1 MIETEGTNK
10 TLERLKYDL
19 VKEGLIE
26 YETLEKA
33 QELANAQKI
42 NVGQALIN
50 SHILTEDA
58 LLKFLEAKL
67 HLPYVNLDEYSLD
80 EKCLKY
86 IKFADAKKYK
96 IIPLF
101 KIEDELTVAM
111 ADPFDLFAI
120 DRIMELAECS
130 IAPVIASEA
139 SILRKID
146 EYYKTGN
153 TVGEIFTDEDAV
165 EFDWR
170 DELNS
175 DDISEDHIQKIISAI
190 LKQAILENLHEIS
203 FTQEEGGLGVNFKSS
218 DNDSHKGCIPSL
230 LMAPF
235 VNKLK
240 DLANLDASVCEIPQ
254 LGKLFF
260 IVDGIG
266 LYARISTFP
275 TVMGE
280 RISLSIYKPPK
291 ALSQFIK
298 DENSL
303 KIIKDAINESGIV
316 LVCGSQLSG
325 KTHVIYSLLNELSK
339 NSNDK
344 NIMTIESI
352 SKYELPKINQCEL
365 NESIGFNLDKA
376 LRFIEFQSPDVI
388 YFENIRNKDTLDY
401 LSGLV
406 FADKTII
413 TEYVANNITEL
424 SRKMS
429 YSDLSTF
436 KSLISC
442 MIFIHSK
449 DSIEVFDKETV
460 QKYLA

>member
-1 MIETEGTNK
+1 MIETEGANK

-42 NVGQALIN
+42 NVGQALVN
-50 SHILTEDA
+50 SHVLTEDA

-80 EKCLKY
+80 EKCLQY

-130 IAPVIASEA
+130 IAPVIASES

-153 TVGEIFTDEDAV
+153 TVGEIYTNEDAV
-165 EFDWR
+165 SFDWR

-203 FTQEEGGLGVNFKSS
+203 FTQEEDGLGVNFKSN
-218 DNDSHKGCIPSL
+218 DADSHKGCIPSL

-240 DLANLDASVCEIPQ
+240 DLANLDASVSEIPQ

-291 ALSQFIK
+291 SLNQFIK

-303 KIIKDAINESGIV
+303 KIIKDALSAPGII
-316 LVCGSQLSG
+316 LICGSQLCG
-325 KTHVIYSLLNELSK
+325 KTHIIYSLLNELS
-339 NSNDK
+339 STSSDL

-352 SKYELPKINQCEL
+352 SKYELPNINQCEL

>member
-1 MIETEGTNK
+1 MIETEGANK

-42 NVGQALIN
+42 NVGQALVN
-50 SHILTEDA
+50 SHVLTEDA

-80 EKCLKY
+80 EKCLQY

-130 IAPVIASEA
+130 IAPVIASES

-153 TVGEIFTDEDAV
+153 TVGEIYTNEDAMS
-165 EFDWR
+165 FDWR

-203 FTQEEGGLGVNFKSS
+203 FTQEEDGLGVNFKSN
-218 DNDSHKGCIPSL
+218 DADSHKGCIPSL

-240 DLANLDASVCEIPQ
+240 DLANLDASVSEIPQ

-291 ALSQFIK
+291 SLNQFIK

-303 KIIKDAINESGIV
+303 KIIKDALSAPGII
-316 LVCGSQLSG
+316 LICGSQLCG
-325 KTHVIYSLLNELSK
+325 KTHIIYSLLNELS
-339 NSNDK
+339 STSSDL

>member
-1 MIETEGTNK
+1 MIETEGANK

-42 NVGQALIN
+42 NVGQALVN
-50 SHILTEDA
+50 SHVLTEDA

-67 HLPYVNLDEYSLD
+67 HLPYVNLDEYSFD
-80 EKCLKY
+80 EKCLQY

-130 IAPVIASEA
+130 IAPVIASES

-153 TVGEIFTDEDAV
+153 TVGEIYTNEDAV
-165 EFDWR
+165 SFDWR

-203 FTQEEGGLGVNFKSS
+203 FTQEEDGLGVNFKSN
-218 DNDSHKGCIPSL
+218 DADSHKGCIPSL

-240 DLANLDASVCEIPQ
+240 DLANLDASVSEIPQ

-291 ALSQFIK
+291 SLNQFIK

-303 KIIKDAINESGIV
+303 KIIKDALSAPGII
-316 LVCGSQLSG
+316 LICGSQLCG
-325 KTHVIYSLLNELSK
+325 KTHIIYSLLNELS
-339 NSNDK
+339 STSSDL

-352 SKYELPKINQCEL
+352 SKYELPNINQCEL

>member
-1 MIETEGTNK
+1 MKQKAQIK

-42 NVGQALIN
+42 NVGQALVN
-50 SHILTEDA
+50 SHVLTEDA

-80 EKCLKY
+80 EKCLQY

-130 IAPVIASEA
+130 IAPVIASES

-165 EFDWR
+165 AFDWR

-203 FTQEEGGLGVNFKSS
+203 FTQEEDGLGVNFKSN
-218 DNDSHKGCIPSL
+218 DADSHKGCIPSL

-240 DLANLDASVCEIPQ
+240 DLANLDASVSEIPQ

-291 ALSQFIK
+291 SLNQFIK

-303 KIIKDAINESGIV
+303 KIIKDALSAPGII
-316 LVCGSQLSG
+316 LICGSQLCG
-325 KTHVIYSLLNELSK
+325 KTHVIYSLLNELS
-339 NSNDK
+339 STSSDL

>member
-1 MIETEGTNK
+1 MIETEGANK

-42 NVGQALIN
+42 NVGQALVN
-50 SHILTEDA
+50 SHVLTEDA

-80 EKCLKY
+80 EKCLQY

-130 IAPVIASEA
+130 IAPVIASES

-153 TVGEIFTDEDAV
+153 TVGEIYTNEDAV
-165 EFDWR
+165 SFDWR

-203 FTQEEGGLGVNFKSS
+203 FTQEEDGLGVNFKSN
-218 DNDSHKGCIPSL
+218 DTDSHKGCIPSL

-240 DLANLDASVCEIPQ
+240 DLANLDASVSEIPQ

-291 ALSQFIK
+291 SLNQFIK

-303 KIIKDAINESGIV
+303 KIIKDALSAPGII
-316 LVCGSQLSG
+316 LICGSQLCG
-325 KTHVIYSLLNELSK
+325 KTHIIYSLLNELS
-339 NSNDK
+339 STSSDL

>member
-1 MIETEGTNK
+1 MIETEGANK

-42 NVGQALIN
+42 NVGQALVN
-50 SHILTEDA
+50 SHVLTEDA

-80 EKCLKY
+80 EKCLQY

-130 IAPVIASEA
+130 IAPVIASES

-153 TVGEIFTDEDAV
+153 TVGEIYTNEDAV
-165 EFDWR
+165 AFDWR

-203 FTQEEGGLGVNFKSS
+203 FTQEEDGLGVNFKSN
-218 DNDSHKGCIPSL
+218 DADSHKGCIPSL

-240 DLANLDASVCEIPQ
+240 DLANLDASVSEIPQ

-291 ALSQFIK
+291 SLNQFIK

-303 KIIKDAINESGIV
+303 KIIKDALSAPGII
-316 LVCGSQLSG
+316 LICGSQLCG
-325 KTHVIYSLLNELSK
+325 KTHVIYSLLNELS
-339 NSNDK
+339 STSSDL

-352 SKYELPKINQCEL
+352 SKYELSKINQCEL

-449 DSIEVFDKETV
+449 DSIEVFDKETI

>member
-1 MIETEGTNK
+1 MIETEGANK

-42 NVGQALIN
+42 NVGQALVN
-50 SHILTEDA
+50 SHVLTEDA

-80 EKCLKY
+80 EKCLQY

-130 IAPVIASEA
+130 IAPVIASES

-153 TVGEIFTDEDAV
+153 TVGEIYTNEDAV
-165 EFDWR
+165 SFDWR

-175 DDISEDHIQKIISAI
+175 EDISEDHIQKIISAI
-190 LKQAILENLHEIS
+190 LKQAIIENLHEIS
-203 FTQEEGGLGVNFKSS
+203 FTQEEDGLGVNFKS
-218 DNDSHKGCIPSL
+218 NDAGSHKGCIPSL

-240 DLANLDASVCEIPQ
+240 DLANLDASVSEIPQ

-291 ALSQFIK
+291 SLNQFIK

-303 KIIKDAINESGIV
+303 KIIKDALSAPGII
-316 LVCGSQLSG
+316 LICGSQLCG
-325 KTHVIYSLLNELSK
+325 KTHVIYSLLNELSCT
-339 NSNDK
+339 SSDL

>member
-1 MIETEGTNK
+1 M
-10 TLERLKYDL
+10 
-19 VKEGLIE
+19 
-26 YETLEKA
+26 
-33 QELANAQKI
+33 
-42 NVGQALIN
+42 
-50 SHILTEDA
+50 
-58 LLKFLEAKL
+58 
-67 HLPYVNLDEYSLD
+67 
-80 EKCLKY
+80 
-86 IKFADAKKYK
+86 
-96 IIPLF
+96 
-101 KIEDELTVAM
+101 
-111 ADPFDLFAI
+111 
-120 DRIMELAECS
+120 
-130 IAPVIASEA
+130 
-139 SILRKID
+139 
-146 EYYKTGN
+146 
-153 TVGEIFTDEDAV
+153 
-165 EFDWR
+165 
-170 DELNS
+170 
-175 DDISEDHIQKIISAI
+175 
-190 LKQAILENLHEIS
+190 ENLHEIS
-203 FTQEEGGLGVNFKSS
+203 FTQEEDGLGVNFKSN
-218 DNDSHKGCIPSL
+218 DADSHKGCIPSL

-240 DLANLDASVCEIPQ
+240 DLANLDASVSEIPQ

-291 ALSQFIK
+291 SLNQFIK

-303 KIIKDAINESGIV
+303 KIIKDALSAPGII
-316 LVCGSQLSG
+316 LICGSQLCG
-325 KTHVIYSLLNELSK
+325 KTHIIYSLLNELS
-339 NSNDK
+339 STSSDL

>member
-1 MIETEGTNK
+1 MIETDGANK

-19 VKEGLIE
+19 VKEGLVE

-33 QELANAQKI
+33 QELAAAQKI

-50 SHILTEDA
+50 SHVITEEA

-80 EKCLKY
+80 ERCLQY

-130 IAPVIASEA
+130 IAPVISSEA
-139 SILRKID
+139 GILRKID

-153 TVGEIFTDEDAV
+153 TVGEIFTDVDTV

-170 DELNS
+170 EELNS

-203 FTQEEGGLGVNFKSS
+203 FTQEAEGLGVNFKSA
-218 DNDSHKGCIPSL
+218 DNDSHRGCIPSL

-240 DLANLDASVCEIPQ
+240 DLANLDASVSEVPQ

-260 IVDGIG
+260 MVDGIG

-280 RISLSIYKPPK
+280 RIALSIYKPPK
-291 ALSQFIK
+291 ELNQFIK
-298 DENSL
+298 DENSIS
-303 KIIKDAINESGIV
+303 IIKNSLKSPGIT
-316 LVCGSQLSG
+316 LICGSQLSG
-325 KTHVIYSLLNELSK
+325 KTHVIYSLLNYLAS
-339 NSNDK
+339 SADDL

-352 SKYELPKINQCEL
+352 SKYELPNINQCEL

-376 LRFIEFQSPDVI
+376 LKFIEFQSPDVI

-429 YSDLSTF
+429 YSDLATF

-449 DSIEVFDKETV
+449 DSIEVFDKETA

>member
-1 MIETEGTNK
+1 MIETEGANK

-42 NVGQALIN
+42 NVGQALVN
-50 SHILTEDA
+50 SHVLTEDA

-80 EKCLKY
+80 EKCLQY

-130 IAPVIASEA
+130 IAPVIASES

-153 TVGEIFTDEDAV
+153 TVGEIYTNEDAV
-165 EFDWR
+165 SFDWR

-175 DDISEDHIQKIISAI
+175 EDISEDHIQKIISAI

-203 FTQEEGGLGVNFKSS
+203 FTQEEDGLGVNFKS
-218 DNDSHKGCIPSL
+218 NDAGSHKGCIPSL

-240 DLANLDASVCEIPQ
+240 DLANLDASVSEIPQ

-291 ALSQFIK
+291 SLNQFIK

-303 KIIKDAINESGIV
+303 KIIKDALSAPGII
-316 LVCGSQLSG
+316 LICGSQLCG
-325 KTHVIYSLLNELSK
+325 KTHVIYSLLNELS
-339 NSNDK
+339 STSSDL

>member
-1 MIETEGTNK
+1 MIETDGANK
-10 TLERLKYDL
+10 TIERLKYDL
-19 VKEGLIE
+19 VKEGLVE

-33 QELANAQKI
+33 QELAAAQKI

-50 SHILTEDA
+50 SHVITEEA

-80 EKCLKY
+80 ERCLQY

-130 IAPVIASEA
+130 IAPVISSE
-139 SILRKID
+139 SGILRKID

-153 TVGEIFTDEDAV
+153 TVGEIFTDDDAV

-170 DELNS
+170 NELNS
-175 DDISEDHIQKIISAI
+175 DDMSEDHIQKIISAI
-190 LKQAILENLHEIS
+190 LKQAILENLHEITFS
-203 FTQEEGGLGVNFKSS
+203 QEVEGLGVNFKSA
-218 DNDSHKGCIPSL
+218 DNDSHRGCIPHL

-240 DLANLDASVCEIPQ
+240 DLANLDASVSEVPQ

-260 IVDGIG
+260 MVDGIG

-280 RISLSIYKPPK
+280 RISLCIYKPPK
-291 ALSQFIK
+291 PLNQFIK
-298 DENSL
+298 DENSIQ
-303 KIIKDAINESGIV
+303 IIKNALKTPGIT
-316 LVCGSQLSG
+316 LICGSQLCG
-325 KTHVIYSLLNELSK
+325 KTHVIYSLLNYLASSTEGL
-339 NSNDK
+339 

-376 LRFIEFQSPDVI
+376 LKFIEFQSPDVI

-413 TEYVANNITEL
+413 TEYVANNISEL

-429 YSDLSTF
+429 YSDIATF

-449 DSIEVFDKETV
+449 DSIEVFDKETT

>member
-1 MIETEGTNK
+1 MIETEGANK

-42 NVGQALIN
+42 NVGQALVN
-50 SHILTEDA
+50 SHVLTEDA

-80 EKCLKY
+80 EKCLQY

-130 IAPVIASEA
+130 IAPVIASES

-153 TVGEIFTDEDAV
+153 TVGEIYTNEDAV
-165 EFDWR
+165 SFDWR

-203 FTQEEGGLGVNFKSS
+203 FTQEEDGLGVNFKSN
-218 DNDSHKGCIPSL
+218 DADSHKGCIPSL

-240 DLANLDASVCEIPQ
+240 DLANLDASVSEIPQ

-291 ALSQFIK
+291 SLNQFIK

-303 KIIKDAINESGIV
+303 KIIKDALSAPGII
-316 LVCGSQLSG
+316 LICGSQLCG
-325 KTHVIYSLLNELSK
+325 KTHVIYSLLNELS
-339 NSNDK
+339 STSSDL

>member
-1 MIETEGTNK
+1 MIETEGANK

-42 NVGQALIN
+42 NVGQALVN
-50 SHILTEDA
+50 SHVLTEDA

-80 EKCLKY
+80 EKCLQY

-111 ADPFDLFAI
+111 ADSFDLFAI

-130 IAPVIASEA
+130 IAPVIASES

-165 EFDWR
+165 AFDWR

-203 FTQEEGGLGVNFKSS
+203 FTQEEDGLGVNFKSN
-218 DNDSHKGCIPSL
+218 DADSHKGCIPSL

-240 DLANLDASVCEIPQ
+240 DLANLDASVSEIPQ

-291 ALSQFIK
+291 SLNQFIK

-303 KIIKDAINESGIV
+303 KIIKDALSAPGII
-316 LVCGSQLSG
+316 LICGSQLCG
-325 KTHVIYSLLNELSK
+325 KTHVIYSLLNELS
-339 NSNDK
+339 STSSDL

>member
-1 MIETEGTNK
+1 MIETEGANK

-42 NVGQALIN
+42 NVGQALVN
-50 SHILTEDA
+50 SHVLTEDA

-80 EKCLKY
+80 EKCLQY

-130 IAPVIASEA
+130 IAPVIASES

-153 TVGEIFTDEDAV
+153 TVGEIYTNEDAV
-165 EFDWR
+165 SFDWR

-203 FTQEEGGLGVNFKSS
+203 FTQEEDGLGVNFKSN
-218 DNDSHKGCIPSL
+218 DADSHKGRIPSL

-240 DLANLDASVCEIPQ
+240 DLANLDASVSEIPQ

-291 ALSQFIK
+291 SLNQFIK

-303 KIIKDAINESGIV
+303 KIIKDALSAPGII
-316 LVCGSQLSG
+316 LICGSQLCG
-325 KTHVIYSLLNELSK
+325 KTHVIYSLLNELS
-339 NSNDK
+339 STSSDL

>member
-1 MIETEGTNK
+1 MIETEGANK

-42 NVGQALIN
+42 NVGQALVN
-50 SHILTEDA
+50 SHVLTEDA

-80 EKCLKY
+80 EKCLQY

-130 IAPVIASEA
+130 IAPVIASES

-165 EFDWR
+165 AFDWR

-203 FTQEEGGLGVNFKSS
+203 FTQEEDGLGVNFKSN
-218 DNDSHKGCIPSL
+218 DADSHKGCIPSL

-240 DLANLDASVCEIPQ
+240 DLANLDASVSEIPQ

-291 ALSQFIK
+291 SLNQFIK

-303 KIIKDAINESGIV
+303 KIIKDALSAPGII
-316 LVCGSQLSG
+316 LICGSQLCG
-325 KTHVIYSLLNELSK
+325 KTHVIYSLLNELS
-339 NSNDK
+339 STSSDL

>member
-1 MIETEGTNK
+1 M
-10 TLERLKYDL
+10 
-19 VKEGLIE
+19 
-26 YETLEKA
+26 EKA

-42 NVGQALIN
+42 NVGQALVN
-50 SHILTEDA
+50 SHVLTEDA

-80 EKCLKY
+80 EKCLQY

-130 IAPVIASEA
+130 IAPVIASES

-153 TVGEIFTDEDAV
+153 TVGEIYTNEDAV
-165 EFDWR
+165 SFDWR

-203 FTQEEGGLGVNFKSS
+203 FTQEEDGLGVNFKSN
-218 DNDSHKGCIPSL
+218 DTDSHKGCIPSL

-240 DLANLDASVCEIPQ
+240 DLANLDASVSEIPQ

-291 ALSQFIK
+291 SLNQFIK

-303 KIIKDAINESGIV
+303 KIIKDALSAPGII
-316 LVCGSQLSG
+316 LICGSQLCG
-325 KTHVIYSLLNELSK
+325 KTHIIYSLLNELS
-339 NSNDK
+339 STSSDL